1 MPPRPEAP
9 PRHIGFLLLHNYSMI
24 AFANALEVLRMANY
38 LSRRTLYRWTV
49 AAAPAGEAEAQGGD
63 WPGLPV
69 AAGVSTVDASNGLQL
84 VQDGASLA
92 ALAHCEVVFVC
103 GGVGVQQATTEPVR
117 ALLRRLA
124 ARGVALGAL
133 CTGTH
138 ALAAAGVLDGYRC
151 AVHWENLAA
160 LREAHPKVQFA
171 QEVFLIDRDR
181 LTASGGTAPLHLML
195 HLVRGH
201 HGQKLAVDI
210 SEQFIVD
217 RMRAPTDQQRLPQP
231 ECIGP
236 GYEHLTEAAELMAAN
251 IEEPLPLSEIA
262 AATGV
267 SLRQLERLFHRY
279 YSLSPAQH
287 YMNLRLRRA
296 RELLMHTAQP
306 IMQITVACG
315 FQSSSHFC
323 KAYRALFGHAPSE
336 DRRRDRLQ
344 PAAEATAAVRRAPRR
359 PPVVL
364 SHAPAPAPLPDMLG
378 SGPVPDVPPVVA
390 PPGVDRAAPL
400 RAEPE
405 RRPLRRAP
413 APLAAALPLAG
424 GGVLRASA

>member
-1 MPPRPEAP
+1 MSPCPEVPPRQ
-9 PRHIGFLLLHNYSMI
+9 IGFLLLHNYSMI

-49 AAAPAGEAEAQGGD
+49 VGAPAADGEAASGEATGQGLADAAAAVG
-63 WPGLPV
+63 
-69 AAGVSTVDASNGLQL
+69 ASNGLQL
-84 VQDGASLA
+84 VQDGASLS
-92 ALAHCEVVFVC
+92 ALARCELVLVC
-103 GGVGVQQATTEPVR
+103 GGIGVQQATTEPVR
-117 ALLRRLA
+117 AQLRWLA

-160 LREAHPKVQFA
+160 LREAYPKVQFA

-181 LTASGGTAPLHLML
+181 HTASGGTAPLHLML

-262 AATGV
+262 TATGV

-279 YSLSPAQH
+279 YRLSPAQH

-323 KAYRALFGHAPSE
+323 KAYRTLFGHAPSE
-336 DRRRDRLQ
+336 HRRRGAASQ
-344 PAAEATAAVRRAPRR
+344 PAIAEV
-359 PPVVL
+359 
-364 SHAPAPAPLPDMLG
+364 
-378 SGPVPDVPPVVA
+378 
-390 PPGVDRAAPL
+390 RAA
-400 RAEPE
+400 A
-405 RRPLRRAP
+405 
-413 APLAAALPLAG
+413 
-424 GGVLRASA
+424 